1 MKVVPKKKAVNEQFD
16 SRDVRLAQ
24 SIINHLKDILME
36 DFDFIVDTAPEVSF
50 FMSDEGMLLNTIR
63 FEADDVD
70 AVITVDEE
78 DIVLILDDTQ
88 RCILYEPDGFE
99 DIFNIDDTDLY
110 TMDAVTKERLMDIRK
125 LWFTM
130 E

>member
-1 MKVVPKKKAVNEQFD
+1 MKVVPKKKVINEQFD

-24 SIINHLKDILME
+24 SVINHLKGILME
-36 DFDFIVDTAPEVSF
+36 DFDFIVDTTPEVSF

-63 FEADDVD
+63 FEADDVA
-70 AVITVDEE
+70 AVIAVDEE

-88 RCILYEPDGFE
+88 RCVLYEPDGFE

-110 TMDAVTKERLMDIRK
+110 TMDAATKERLMDIRK